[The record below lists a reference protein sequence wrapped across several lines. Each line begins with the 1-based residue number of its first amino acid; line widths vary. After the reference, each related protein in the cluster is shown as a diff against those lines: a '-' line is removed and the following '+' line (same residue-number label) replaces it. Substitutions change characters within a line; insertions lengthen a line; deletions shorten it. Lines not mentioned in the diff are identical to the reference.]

1 MTLTTRHSDTQKSQA
16 TSPPSSSRMQIF
28 RTREKNPML
37 SHSEAS
43 QPKRRHSPC
52 SSLRATP
59 SFSHFYVAR
68 GPSLR
73 STLCARCVTVAP
85 ASCGASLCL
94 YRWALSESMRHSWQN
109 WFDNNSI
116 IANVRRGRA
125 AKWYI
130 CRAKEI
136 ERVREGGAQMWH
148 TEYHMLPQFY
158 CTLLK
163 KIVFSRKNTKSWKI
177 TQKIYISKKECIC
190 CCFLSKVKLKS
201 VRIFSDSAHLAIHH
215 WDRFL
220 YEVPSVWF

>member
-136 ERVREGGAQMWH
+136 ERVREGGGADVTH
-148 TEYHMLPQFY
+148 RVSHVTPV
-158 CTLLK
+158 LLYTAK
-163 KIVFSRKNTKSWKI
+163 KNSF
-177 TQKIYISKKECIC
+177 
-190 CCFLSKVKLKS
+190 
-201 VRIFSDSAHLAIHH
+201 
-215 WDRFL
+215 
-220 YEVPSVWF
+220 